1 MTISYPLSLPT
12 TLAPDRID
20 WMMETRIESTTPPWG
35 FIPQTFVWVGA
46 DQWRA
51 RLTWNG
57 MMSQNSADDVET
69 ISLALNGP
77 EGSFLLG
84 DLIRTTPRG
93 TWAGQSPLVKGASQ
107 TGKTLLIDGLTPTTT
122 TAIRGDWF
130 QLGSGA
136 TSRLHR
142 ITATGTANGSGEIT
156 LDFWP
161 SLRVSPADNAPLT
174 LASAKG
180 LFMLANNISGWT
192 QEDIRDSGIS
202 LECIEDLRGL

>member
-1 MTISYPLSLPT
+1 VTISYPLSLPS
-12 TLAPDRID
+12 TLYPDRID
-20 WMMETRIESTTPPWG
+20 WITETLVGASDSP
-35 FIPQTFVWVGA
+35 FSFVPQTYVWNA
-46 DQWRA
+46 ERWRA
-51 RLTWNG
+51 RLTWNA
-57 MMSQNSADDVET
+57 MMSQVSADDIET
-69 ISLALNGP
+69 LPLALNGR

-93 TWAGQSPLVKGASQ
+93 TWAGQSPLVKGAGQ

-122 TAIRGDWF
+122 TVIKGDWF

-142 ITATGTANGSGEIT
+142 LTASGTVNGSGEIT

-161 SLRVSPADNAPLT
+161 SLRVSPADNAALT
-174 LASAKG
+174 LSSAKG
-180 LFMLANNISGWT
+180 LFMLAQNSSGWT
-192 QEDIRDSGIS
+192 QEDGRDSGIS